1 MNNPVVFNNGIFFCH
16 GFANLLTFIVNVN
29 QLTKMVHGKTNKYS
43 GKYQRLK

>member
-29 QLTKMVHGKTNKYS
+29 LFNEDGAWKDK
-43 GKYQRLK
+43 